1 MNKSLLIRIF
11 LNYKTYMKDSEKC
24 LQRIGKLKNIYELL
38 FTNNK
43 TLIDK
48 AKIYK
53 QSLLEYFFDI
63 NFLEREINIFLIL
76 FVYKTLK

>member
-1 MNKSLLIRIF
+1 
-11 LNYKTYMKDSEKC
+11 MKDSEKC

-63 NFLEREINIFLIL
+63 NFLEREINIFLTL
-76 FVYKTLK
+76 FVYKTRK

>member
-1 MNKSLLIRIF
+1 
-11 LNYKTYMKDSEKC
+11 MKDSEKC
-24 LQRIGKLKNIYELL
+24 LQRIGKLKNIYVLL

-63 NFLEREINIFLIL
+63 NFLEREINIFLTL
-76 FVYKTLK
+76 FVYKTRK

>member
-1 MNKSLLIRIF
+1 MNKLLLIRIF
-11 LNYKTYMKDSEKC
+11 LNYETCMKDSEKC

-48 AKIYK
+48 AKNYK
-53 QSLLEYFFDI
+53 QSILEYFFDI
-63 NFLEREINIFLIL
+63 NFFYLSIKLVNNTFI
-76 FVYKTLK
+76 K

>member
-11 LNYKTYMKDSEKC
+11 LNYETCMKDSEKC

-48 AKIYK
+48 AKNYK

-63 NFLEREINIFLIL
+63 NFLEREINIFLTL
-76 FVYKTLK
+76 FVYKTRK